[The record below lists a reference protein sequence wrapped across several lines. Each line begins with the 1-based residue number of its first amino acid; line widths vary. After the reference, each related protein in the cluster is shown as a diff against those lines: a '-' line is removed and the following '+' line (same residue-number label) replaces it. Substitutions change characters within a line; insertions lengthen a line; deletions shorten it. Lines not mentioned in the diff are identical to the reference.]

1 MSYAELLARKSAD
14 APLRGLSS
22 IPSLH
27 EGMFAYQ
34 RDVTE
39 FLLGVGGGCCV
50 LGYRAW
56 ERLCRIRMGEGGLG
70 ADRKARLM
78 LAPLAVAPQ
87 HVREAQ
93 KFGYEDARVVRSQ
106 DDVGPGIN
114 VTNYAKI
121 DHFDPS
127 EFAGCGA

>member
-70 ADRKARLM
+70 ADRKAR
-78 LAPLAVAPQ
+78 
-87 HVREAQ
+87 
-93 KFGYEDARVVRSQ
+93 FNARTARCCAAARSR
-106 DDVGPGIN
+106 GAEIRIRRR
-114 VTNYAKI
+114 T
-121 DHFDPS
+121 S
-127 EFAGCGA
+127 CSFAR